1 METNAHPVLVTVRR
15 NGQIT
20 IPKAIREAL
29 KIKEGDFLKAY
40 IRGSELVLEPVSFG
54 ERGQGG

>member
-1 METNAHPVLVTVRR
+1 MEKDTHPALVRVRR

-20 IPKAIREAL
+20 IPKAIRDAL
-29 KIKEGDFLKAY
+29 QIREGDFLKAY
-40 IRGSELVLEPVSFG
+40 IRGSEFVLEPVSAG